1 MALPQDLLM
10 APSIKIA
17 GHLKLAEI
25 VYKQVVQYN
34 FIISILL
41 SVTFRVFRERVP
53 SEPGFG
59 TETEGLF
66 HLMPA
71 TSDPPL
77 EMAVSQ
83 VEA

>member
-34 FIISILL
+34 FIILILL
-41 SVTFRVFRERVP
+41 SVIFRVFRERVP
-53 SEPGFG
+53 SEPVNRGS
-59 TETEGLF
+59 ERKRQIY
-66 HLMPA
+66 
-71 TSDPPL
+71 SI
-77 EMAVSQ
+77 
-83 VEA
+83 